1 MRTGEFG
8 SGRKTVLEGRGES
21 SREISEGELM
31 VVTAIV
37 VEIKGIT
44 GRIVGKVS
52 GGKVVCPATSNPS
65 KEIAAAAK

>member
-1 MRTGEFG
+1 MLRSGEFG
-8 SGRKTVLEGRGES
+8 SGRGES
-21 SREISEGELM
+21 NREISEGELM
-31 VVTAIV
+31 VIMGMV

-52 GGKVVCPATSNPS
+52 RGKGVCPATSKPS